1 MRKDLPPVKKTTTG
15 KQAYGD
21 VKLYD
26 GKPDRIYVD
35 DRKSGEYH
43 FVVPATEFYIT
54 KDEMYAVFRIIEG
67 DK

>member
-1 MRKDLPPVKKTTTG
+1 MRKDLPPVKSTTTG
-15 KQAYGD
+15 KQVRGD

-26 GKPDRIYVD
+26 GKPDSILVD

-54 KDEMYAVFRIIEG
+54 KTELLDVIGIIEG
-67 DK
+67 DL

>member
-15 KQAYGD
+15 KQVSGD

-26 GKPDRIYVD
+26 GKSDRILVD

-43 FVVPATEFYIT
+43 FIVPATEFYIT
-54 KDEMYAVFRIIEG
+54 KEELLDVIGIIEG
-67 DK
+67 DR